1 MYPSHAANLPQHNI
15 HYATMKKIRISI
27 ILLLMILVCGTAGYM
42 IIEKSSLSD
51 AIFMT
56 VISITTVGFNEVIH
70 LSTAGRYFTIVL
82 IFGGVGLFLFFVS
95 LITQAMVEGGLQ
107 TFLGRRSMERKLAG
121 LKDHY
126 IVCGFGRIGKVISK
140 ILHENRRTFVIIE
153 NNPEEISAIEELGYP
168 VLRGDSTSD
177 EMLKKA
183 HIDEAK
189 ALIAVTSSDADNVYV
204 ILSAKVLNPDIF
216 ILARSSGDTGAET
229 KLLRSGANKVFSPY
243 EIGARRMAQ
252 SLVRPTVIDF
262 IDLTVHDGELGLRL
276 EELQVSDKATFA
288 NKTLL
293 ESGIRSEH
301 DLIVVAIKR
310 YMGEMLFNP
319 NQNTEI
325 KPGDILVVLGEHTN
339 IKNLEKKL

>member
-1 MYPSHAANLPQHNI
+1 
-15 HYATMKKIRISI
+15 MKKIIISI
-27 ILLLMILVCGTAGYM
+27 LILFGILIYGTTGYM
-42 IIEKSSLSD
+42 LIEGCGLTD
-51 AIFMT
+51 AFYMT
-56 VISITTVGFNEVIH
+56 VISITTVGFNEVIP
-70 LSTAGRYFTIVL
+70 LSPAGRYFTIVL
-82 IFGGVGLFLFFVS
+82 IFGGVGLFLFIVS

-107 TFLGRRSMERKLAG
+107 TFLGRRHMEKKLAV

-153 NNPEEISAIEELGYP
+153 NNPDEISTIEELGYL

-177 EMLKKA
+177 EILKKA
-183 HIDEAK
+183 NINNAK
-189 ALIAVTSSDADNVYV
+189 ALIAVTSSDADNVYI
-204 ILSAKVLNPDIF
+204 ILSARVLYPDIY
-216 ILARSSGDTGAET
+216 ILARSSGKIGAET
-229 KLLRSGANKVFSPY
+229 KLLRAGANKVFSPY

-276 EELQVSDKATFA
+276 EELQVSNKATFA
-288 NKTLL
+288 NKTLMQ
-293 ESGIRSEH
+293 SGIRSEH

-310 YMGEMLFNP
+310 QKGEMLFNP

-325 KPGDILVVLGEHTN
+325 MPGDILVVLGEHTN
-339 IKNLEKKL
+339 IQGLEKKL

>member
-1 MYPSHAANLPQHNI
+1 
-15 HYATMKKIRISI
+15 MKKIFTSIFILSI
-27 ILLLMILVCGTAGYM
+27 ILVFGTLGYM
-42 IIEKSSLSD
+42 LIEDSSLTD
-51 AIFMT
+51 AIYMT
-56 VISITTVGFNEVIH
+56 AISITTVGFSEVIP
-70 LSTAGRYFTIVL
+70 LSPVGKYFTIILV
-82 IFGGVGLFLFFVS
+82 FGGVGLFLFIVS
-95 LITQAMVEGGLQ
+95 LITQAMIEGGLQ
-107 TFLGRRSMERKLAG
+107 TYLGRRHMEKQLSV

-153 NNPEEISAIEELGYP
+153 NDPEEVKVIEELGYL
-168 VLRGDSTSD
+168 VLQGDSTSD
-177 EMLKKA
+177 DVLQKA

-204 ILSAKVLNPDIF
+204 ILSARVLNPNIY
-216 ILARSSGDTGAET
+216 ILARSSGKKGAES

-276 EELQVSDKATFA
+276 EELRVSDKATFA
-288 NKTLL
+288 NKSLM
-293 ESGIRSEH
+293 ESGIRSEY

-310 YMGEMLFNP
+310 EKGEMLFNP
-319 NQNTEI
+319 NPGTDI
-325 KPGDILVVLGEHTN
+325 LPGDILVVLGEHDN
-339 IKNLEKKL
+339 IQGLEKRL